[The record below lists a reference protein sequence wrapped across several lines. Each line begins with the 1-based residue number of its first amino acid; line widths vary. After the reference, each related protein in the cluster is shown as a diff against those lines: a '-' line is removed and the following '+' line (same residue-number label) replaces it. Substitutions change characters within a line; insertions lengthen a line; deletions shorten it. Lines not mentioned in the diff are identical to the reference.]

1 MQLEIFMGA
10 QAPMAAM
17 LPTPLKRVQP
27 SNTAWVKKSYKI
39 KGGGHA
45 MMLMIINFIN
55 AQRPLFKIIIV
66 YIVRVLEWT
75 LLCLRVICY

>member
-10 QAPMAAM
+10 QAPMAPM
-17 LPTPLKRVQP
+17 LPSHVAPEEGAAFK
-27 SNTAWVKKSYKI
+27 SMGEKSYKI

-66 YIVRVLEWT
+66 YIVRVL
-75 LLCLRVICY
+75 